1 VLDTVLD
8 LPPHERDP
16 YLDQACQQ
24 STVRRYIKS
33 LVLSYQRA
41 GDFLEEPAAAP
52 CIQSADSDPTCS
64 WRGRRVGPYQIIDEI
79 DQGGMGAVYR
89 ACRADDHYQ
98 KLVAIKVLR
107 SGYDTSFRLAR
118 FKAERQILANLE
130 HPNIARL
137 LDGGSTEDAQPYFVM
152 EYICGRRL
160 DQYCDDCE
168 LNVSER
174 LRLFLTVCSAVQY
187 AHQNLV
193 IHRDIKPGNILVT
206 DDGNPKLLDFGIA
219 KLLDSDSDGSLAVRS
234 RTIMQMLT
242 PEYASPEQLRGE
254 RITTAS
260 DVYSLAVVL
269 YELLTGRRPR
279 RRLNRDAQ
287 GVGAIVTE
295 TEPEKPSMVISKDYS
310 DSDAPD
316 QAALITEIVST
327 TREGSREK
335 LRRRL
340 SGDLDNIILMAL
352 REEPERRYASVEQF
366 SGDIRR
372 HLDGL
377 PVMARPDTLAYRS
390 TKFIRRHRGGV
401 VAALLLVLSFIVG
414 GATTLREARIARVQ
428 RERAERRFNDGRK
441 LANSL
446 IFDIH
451 DSIRDLP
458 GSTVAR
464 KLLVDRALLYLD
476 NLSQETADRP
486 DLERELAA
494 AYERVGDVQG
504 NPRYANLGDTAGA
517 NASYRK
523 ALRIR
528 LSLAGDNRGSFEDRV
543 ALTATYVKLSFGLGT
558 TNDFAQ
564 AFEVLRRAYPI
575 AEKLPAEEKDNEQGK
590 EAFAATCFAIGECL
604 ADMGNLASSLKYYR
618 KSASIREAIAGGPPA
633 FRTQVQTNLAGVYDY
648 MSEAVYLQGDLDA
661 ALSLLYKAH
670 DIMAQLVKSDP
681 ENATLRQFLLQEE
694 YGIGYYLSEKGLP
707 KSALSHYRVALAG
720 YHALAFADPHDVVVM
735 RYLSKCYMGIGRAL
749 AADGEPYRGIEA
761 VRKAVRNLE
770 VLSNADQADT
780 YYKAPEFA
788 YARSALGE
796 TYARLA
802 ARPGLPMTTKIASL
816 REARSWYQRSLD
828 TWLHLKGKAPLARWD
843 ATQPEKIAGEIAKC
857 DAVLAELNFRN

>member
-8 LPPHERDP
+8 LPPHKRDP
-16 YLDQACQQ
+16 YLDQVRPP
-24 STVRRYIKS
+24 STVRRYIES

-41 GDFLEEPAAAP
+41 GDFLEEPAGAP
-52 CIQSADSDPTCS
+52 CIQSADTGPLCS

-89 ACRADDHYQ
+89 ARRADDHFQ

-107 SGYDTSFRLAR
+107 GGYDTSFRMAR
-118 FKAERQILANLE
+118 FKTERQILAHLE

-152 EYICGRRL
+152 EYIRGRRL
-160 DQYCDDCE
+160 DQYCDDCK

-219 KLLDSDSDGSLAVRS
+219 KLLDADSDASLAVRS
-234 RTIMQMLT
+234 RTIMHMLT
-242 PEYASPEQLRGE
+242 PEYASPEQLRAE

-260 DVYSLAVVL
+260 DVYSLGVVL

-279 RRLNRDAQ
+279 RQLNREAQ
-287 GVGAIVTE
+287 GVAVIVTR
-295 TEPEKPSMVISKDYS
+295 TEPEKPSMVVSEDYS
-310 DSDAPD
+310 ESDAPD
-316 QAALITEIVST
+316 RARIIPKIVSA
-327 TREGSREK
+327 TREASREK

-352 REEPERRYASVEQF
+352 REEPGRRYASVEQF

-390 TKFIRRHRGGV
+390 AKFIRRHRVGV
-401 VAALLLVLSFIVG
+401 VAGMLLVVSVIVG

-451 DSIRDLP
+451 DSIRNLP

-476 NLSQETADRP
+476 NLSQEATDRP

-523 ALRIR
+523 ALGIR
-528 LSLAGDNRGSFEDRV
+528 LSLAGDHRGSFEDRV
-543 ALTATYVKLSFGLGT
+543 ALTQTYVKLSFGLGT
-558 TNDFAQ
+558 TNDFVQ
-564 AFEVLRRAYPI
+564 AFEVLKRAYPI
-575 AEKLPAEEKDNEQGK
+575 AEKLPADEKDNVQGK
-590 EAFAATCFAIGECL
+590 EAFAAICFAMGECL
-604 ADMGNLASSLKYYR
+604 ADMGNLSSALNYYR
-618 KSASIREAIAGGPPA
+618 KSASIQEAIAGVPPA
-633 FRTQVQTNLAGVYDY
+633 FRTEVQTNLAGVYDY
-648 MSEAVYLQGDLDA
+648 MSEAVYLQGNLDA

-670 DIMAQLVKSDP
+670 DIMAQLVSSDP

-694 YGIGYYLSEKGLP
+694 YGIGFYLSEKGFP
-707 KSALSHYRVALAG
+707 KQALAHYRLALAG
-720 YHALAFADPHDVVVM
+720 YQTLTFADPHDVVVM

-749 AADGEPYRGIEA
+749 AADGEPSRGIEA
-761 VRKAVRNLE
+761 VRRAVRNLE
-770 VLSNADQADT
+770 VLSKADQADT

-802 ARPGLPMTTKIASL
+802 AQPGLSVATKIASL

-828 TWLHLKGKAPLARWD
+828 TWLHLEEKAPLARWD
-843 ATQPEKIAGEIAKC
+843 AMQPQKIAGEIAKC
-857 DAVLAELNFRN
+857 DASLAKLNSHN